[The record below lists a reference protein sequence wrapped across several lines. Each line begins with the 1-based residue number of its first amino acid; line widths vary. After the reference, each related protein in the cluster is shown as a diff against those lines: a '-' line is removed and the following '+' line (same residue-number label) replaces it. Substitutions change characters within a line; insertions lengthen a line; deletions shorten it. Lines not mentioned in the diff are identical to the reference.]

1 MFETRTYDDPIVLNP
16 AIRQRWEFLETS
28 SAAAVL
34 RSVCPNE
41 WNDITQILGAF
52 VLDPCRWL
60 KKGGNRGDIAQEID
74 GMFSA
79 RGWKET
85 RVDLVTQGVLLSKT
99 LQIIEHLPPVKQ
111 EGYLVDNF
119 KGRVALDV
127 EWNAKDGNLDRDLSA
142 YRAWHEAGVISAAVL
157 ITQDRLALKGLAERI
172 WKDYQDTLPAEQRN
186 SKLPIDLNTSTT
198 TNLEKAALRVRR
210 GVMGTC
216 PLLIAA
222 ATQNTWNGQPY
233 SAF

>member
-1 MFETRTYDDPIVLNP
+1 MFETKTFDDSVVLDP
-16 AIRQRWEFLETS
+16 HIRARWAFLETS

-34 RSVCPNE
+34 RSVCPVE
-41 WNDITQILGAF
+41 WSDITDVLSKF
-52 VLDPCRWL
+52 SLDPACWL
-60 KKGGNRGDIAQEID
+60 KKGGNRGDIARIID

-79 RGWKET
+79 RGWRET
-85 RVDLVTQGVLLSKT
+85 RVDLLTQGVLLAKDGRV
-99 LQIIEHLPPVKQ
+99 IDRLPPVEQ

-157 ITQDRLALKGLAERI
+157 ITQDRIQLKNLAERL
-172 WKDYQDTLPAEQRN
+172 WADYQATLPAGQRIN
-186 SKLPIDLNTSTT
+186 RLPIDLNTSTT
-198 TNLEKAALRVRR
+198 TNLDKAALRVRR

-216 PLLIAA
+216 PLLIVA
-222 ATQNTWNGQPY
+222 ATSSTWNGQPY
-233 SAF
+233 SAN

>member
-1 MFETRTYDDPIVLNP
+1 MFETNTYDDPLVLSP
-16 AIRQRWEFLETS
+16 AIRQRWEFIETS

-34 RSVCPNE
+34 RSVCPDE
-41 WNDITQILGAF
+41 WADITH
-52 VLDPCRWL
+52 VLDSFQLDPARWL
-60 KKGGNRGDIAQEID
+60 KRGGNRGDIARIID
-74 GMFSA
+74 EMFAA
-79 RGWKET
+79 RGWRET
-85 RVDLVTQGVLLSKT
+85 RVDLQTQGVLYAKNGDE
-99 LQIIEHLPPVKQ
+99 IGRLPVVEQ

-157 ITQDRLALKGLAERI
+157 ITQDRLALKELANEI
-172 WKDYQDTLPAEQRN
+172 WGQYQGTLPEADRN
-186 SKLPIDLNTSTT
+186 SRLPIDLGTSTT

-216 PLLIAA
+216 PLLVIAA
-222 ATQNTWNGQPY
+222 TRATWNGQPY
-233 SAF
+233 A

>member
-1 MFETRTYDDPIVLNP
+1 MFDTTTYNDPFVLDP
-16 AIRQRWEFLETS
+16 TIRARWAFLETS

-41 WNDITQILGAF
+41 WADITEVLSLFQ
-52 VLDPCRWL
+52 LDPMRWL
-60 KKGGNRGDIAQEID
+60 RAGGNRGDIAQEID
-74 GMFSA
+74 GMFSQ
-79 RGWKET
+79 RGWRET
-85 RVDLVTQGVLLSKT
+85 RVDLSTQGILLAKN
-99 LQIIEHLPPVKQ
+99 LEVIERLPGVYQ

-157 ITQDRLALKGLAERI
+157 ITQDRVRLKQLAGELWGN
-172 WKDYQDTLPAEQRN
+172 YQETLPEDQRN
-186 SKLPIDLNTSTT
+186 PRLPIDLNTSTT
-198 TNLEKAALRVRR
+198 TNLDKAALRIRR

-216 PLLIAA
+216 PLLVIAA
-222 ATQNTWNGQPY
+222 TPETWNRQPY
-233 SAF
+233 SPV

>member
-1 MFETRTYDDPIVLNP
+1 MFETATYDDPLVLDP
-16 AIRQRWEFLETS
+16 AIRARWAFLETS

-34 RSVCPNE
+34 RSVCPTE
-41 WNDITQILGAF
+41 WADIVSVLVSF
-52 VLDPCRWL
+52 HLDPSRWL
-60 KKGGNRGDIAQEID
+60 VPGGNRGDIAKQID
-74 GMFSA
+74 GMFTA
-79 RGWKET
+79 LGWREI
-85 RVDLVTQGVLLSKT
+85 RVDLSTKGILKNKANEIV
-99 LQIIEHLPPVKQ
+99 EELPAVYQ

-157 ITQDRLALKGLAERI
+157 ITQDRIRLKELAERL
-172 WKDYQDTLPAEQRN
+172 WLDHQQTLPEEQRN
-186 SKLPIDLNTSTT
+186 RRLPIDLATSTT

-216 PLLIAA
+216 PLLIVA
-222 ATQNTWNGQPY
+222 ATPATWNQLPFIAG
-233 SAF
+233 